1 MTQQTLVNRFVIS
14 TFVVL
19 YLIVSVIST
28 IHVIDF
34 FSMSN
39 PYWLA
44 VSLAIAFE
52 VGAAAS
58 LASLIAL
65 DKMNKSLVWALFI
78 TITLMQMQ
86 GNMYYAFKNLNGYES
101 WVQLFNLVEEDPLYQ
116 KRILSFVSGAI
127 LPLVA
132 LGFIKSLVD
141 YIKPEK
147 EQSTPIEEQVESMR
161 KVVDAHDTLVEEIE
175 KKSNVDILEGPTRTN
190 GPDDST
196 LNEIN
201 SEESAESI
209 LGLTVE
215 EEPSIETYAK
225 VIKNED
231 DLNEYLAKRN
241 EVKSGLINRNTEK
254 RNIKS
259 ENDAR
264 PTGFTGA

>member
-1 MTQQTLVNRFVIS
+1 MKDKLVKNFIIS
-14 TFVVL
+14 VFAML
-19 YLIVSVIST
+19 YIVTSLIST

-34 FSMSN
+34 FELSN
-39 PYWLA
+39 PRWMA
-44 VSLAIAFE
+44 ISLAIAFE
-52 VGAAAS
+52 LGAAAS
-58 LASLIAL
+58 LASIIAL
-65 DKMNKSLVWALFI
+65 DKMNKTLIWALFI
-78 TITLMQMQ
+78 IITAMQVQ
-86 GNMYYAFKNLNGYES
+86 GNLYFAFKNAQGYDS

-147 EQSTPIEEQVESMR
+147 EQSAPIEEQVESMR
-161 KVVDAHDTLVEEIE
+161 RVVDAHDTLVEEIQ
-175 KKSNVDILEGPTRTN
+175 KKSNADVLEGPIGAN

-241 EVKSGLINRNTEK
+241 EVKSGLINKNTEK